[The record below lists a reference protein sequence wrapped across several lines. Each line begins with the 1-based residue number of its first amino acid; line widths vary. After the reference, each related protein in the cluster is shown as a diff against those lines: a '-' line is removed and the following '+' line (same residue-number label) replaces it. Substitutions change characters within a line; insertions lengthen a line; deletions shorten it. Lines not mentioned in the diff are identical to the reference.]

1 MATAAEGVF
10 AATFA
15 LPWALLFALCRAGPL
30 FIGVPFLGWV
40 GRILLGLL
48 GGGLLAPLLLPA
60 AAAVRLPLL
69 APAPSGTLLFR
80 LGPLLLHELGIGL
93 LLWLFAAMPWAVLHA
108 AGRLVGAGRF
118 FSRGEGPV
126 ERLWSACALGM
137 FFGLG
142 GAATAITALAKSY
155 ALWPLLA
162 RGSSR
167 LANPAAAEP
176 LFALLG
182 PLFALPL
189 SVGLPVLGARLVLEL
204 AMALLFRPSGRVRL
218 HAPILWPH
226 PALGAI
232 GVCIEL
238 AVLVA
243 CALAL
248 TAGFRTSLL
257 AGWPALF
264 RAFSG

>member
-1 MATAAEGVF
+1 MAMAVAGAFAAAE
-10 AATFA
+10 A

-30 FIGVPFLGWV
+30 FFGVPFLGWG

-48 GGGLLAPLLLPA
+48 GGGLLAPLLPT
-60 AAAVRLPLL
+60 AAVRLSIL

-108 AGRLVGAGRF
+108 AGRLAGAGRF
-118 FSRGEGPV
+118 FSRGEGPI

-142 GAATAITALAKSY
+142 GAAMAITALAKSY
-155 ALWPLLA
+155 ALWPFPPLGASLLA
-162 RGSSR
+162 I
-167 LANPAAAEP
+167 PAAAEP
-176 LFALLG
+176 LFALLA

-218 HAPILWPH
+218 RAPVFGPQAALW
-226 PALGAI
+226 AS

-248 TAGFRTSLL
+248 QAGFRTSLL